1 MIVELYAKSDVG
13 RVRRGNE
20 DNFLVLDL
28 STAANMDRRRWRNP
42 APENLTRFDLGDKGL
57 VLVVSDG
64 MGGALAGDVASR
76 MAVDSVREML
86 DGRTEDGLRSE
97 SRPRRVSEERHSL
110 RQPRHSSEEPGRLA
124 LRGHGRDVY
133 WRRVRGDS
141 LDLVQVGDSRGYVIR
156 KDQIRL
162 ATKDQSLV
170 QQLVDV
176 GQISESE
183 AETHMFRNVI
193 LQALGAQS
201 EVTPVTG
208 KIRLR
213 QDDLV
218 LLCSDGLSG
227 KLRAEDIQRI
237 VLDSNGDLAKACDA
251 LIEEANNRGGEDNI
265 TVVLARFLVTISKHP
280 PAIEITIELPPLEED
295 KTLDDTYEA
304 DTEPQNRAR
313 RQHEWSHS
321 YPALSLF
328 VVSPFVQA
336 PVGFATDPLHI
347 DRRAFNTLNTNSFA
361 CFEWRFA
368 RRRISGPRRSKH
380 FHRAFLQRSLT
391 RRNHRPNLSRQR
403 IHTPA

>member
-28 STAANMDRRRWRNP
+28 TTEQTWSGADGATP
-42 APENLTRFDLGDKGL
+42 PEKLTRFDLGGKGL

-86 DGRTEDGLRSE
+86 LGTEGEEACDPQLDLVECLKNATHYANLAIHQKSQE
-97 SRPRRVSEERHSL
+97 DSRCA
-110 RQPRHSSEEPGRLA
+110 GMGA
-124 LRGHGRDVY
+124 TFTGAAIRGSD
-133 WRRVRGDS
+133 

-156 KDQIRL
+156 KDHIRL

-201 EVTPVTG
+201 EVAPVTG
-208 KIRLR
+208 RIHLR
-213 QDDLV
+213 QGDVL

-227 KLRAEDIQRI
+227 KLRAEDIQKI
-237 VLDSNGDLAKACDA
+237 VVNSQDNLSQACEA

-265 TVVLARFLVTISKHP
+265 TVVLARFQGDDLEAPSTDR
-280 PAIEITIELPPLEED
+280 ITIELPPLEED

-304 DTEPQNRAR
+304 DTEPR
-313 RQHEWSHS
+313 
-321 YPALSLF
+321 
-328 VVSPFVQA
+328 
-336 PVGFATDPLHI
+336 
-347 DRRAFNTLNTNSFA
+347 
-361 CFEWRFA
+361 
-368 RRRISGPRRSKH
+368 
-380 FHRAFLQRSLT
+380 
-391 RRNHRPNLSRQR
+391 
-403 IHTPA
+403 

>member
-28 STAANMDRRRWRNP
+28 STEQTWTGSDGAIP
-42 APENLTRFDLGDKGL
+42 PEKLTRFDLGDKGL

-86 DGRTEDGLRSE
+86 MGAGGEEPCDPGIDLVECLKNATVYANLAIHLRSQE
-97 SRPRRVSEERHSL
+97 DSRCAGMGATFTGAAVK
-110 RQPRHSSEEPGRLA
+110 
-124 LRGHGRDVY
+124 
-133 WRRVRGDS
+133 GDF

-176 GQISESE
+176 GQISETE

-201 EVTPVTG
+201 EITPVTG
-208 KIRLR
+208 RIRLR
-213 QDDLV
+213 QGDVV

-227 KLRAEDIQRI
+227 KLRAEDIQHI
-237 VLDSNGDLAKACDA
+237 VVNSDDDLAKACDG
-251 LIEEANNRGGEDNI
+251 LVNEANNRGGEDNI
-265 TVVLARFLVTISKHP
+265 TVVLARFLGDDLEAPSTDR
-280 PAIEITIELPPLEED
+280 ITIELPPLEED

-304 DTEPQNRAR
+304 DTEPQ
-313 RQHEWSHS
+313 Q
-321 YPALSLF
+321 
-328 VVSPFVQA
+328 
-336 PVGFATDPLHI
+336 
-347 DRRAFNTLNTNSFA
+347 
-361 CFEWRFA
+361 
-368 RRRISGPRRSKH
+368 
-380 FHRAFLQRSLT
+380 
-391 RRNHRPNLSRQR
+391 
-403 IHTPA
+403 

>member
-1 MIVELYAKSDVG
+1 MIVELFAKSDVG

-20 DNFLVLDL
+20 DNYLVLDL
-28 STAANMDRRRWRNP
+28 TTEQTWSGADGATP
-42 APENLTRFDLGDKGL
+42 PEKLTRFDLGDKGL

-86 DGRTEDGLRSE
+86 LGTEGEDACDPRLDLVECLKNATHYANLAIHQKSQE
-97 SRPRRVSEERHSL
+97 DSRCA
-110 RQPRHSSEEPGRLA
+110 GMGA
-124 LRGHGRDVY
+124 TFTGAAI
-133 WRRVRGDS
+133 RGDN

-156 KDQIRL
+156 KDHIRL

-201 EVTPVTG
+201 EVAPVTG
-208 KIRLR
+208 RIHLR
-213 QDDLV
+213 QGDVL

-227 KLRAEDIQRI
+227 KLRAEDIQQI
-237 VLDSNGDLAKACDA
+237 VVNSQENLSQACDA

-265 TVVLARFLVTISKHP
+265 TVVLARFQGDDLEA
-280 PAIEITIELPPLEED
+280 PATDRITIELPPLEED

-304 DTEPQNRAR
+304 DTEPR
-313 RQHEWSHS
+313 
-321 YPALSLF
+321 
-328 VVSPFVQA
+328 
-336 PVGFATDPLHI
+336 
-347 DRRAFNTLNTNSFA
+347 
-361 CFEWRFA
+361 
-368 RRRISGPRRSKH
+368 
-380 FHRAFLQRSLT
+380 
-391 RRNHRPNLSRQR
+391 
-403 IHTPA
+403 

>member
-1 MIVELYAKSDVG
+1 MIVELYAQSDVG

-28 STAANMDRRRWRNP
+28 STAQTWTGADGATPP
-42 APENLTRFDLGDKGL
+42 ANLTRFDLGDKGL

-76 MAVDSVREML
+76 MAVDSVRQML
-86 DGRTEDGLRSE
+86 VGEGDAFCDPDLDLVECLKSATHYANTAIHLKSQED
-97 SRPRRVSEERHSL
+97 SRCAGMGATFTGAAVK
-110 RQPRHSSEEPGRLA
+110 
-124 LRGHGRDVY
+124 
-133 WRRVRGDS
+133 GDS

-156 KDQIRL
+156 KEHIRL

-201 EVTPVTG
+201 EVQPVTG
-208 KIRLR
+208 RIRLR

-227 KLRAEDIQRI
+227 KLRAEDIQQI
-237 VLDSNGDLAKACDA
+237 VINSKGDLAKACDK

-265 TVVLARFLVTISKHP
+265 TVVLARFHGDELEE
-280 PAIEITIELPPLEED
+280 PATDRITIELPPLEED

-304 DTEPQNRAR
+304 DTEP
-313 RQHEWSHS
+313 H
-321 YPALSLF
+321 
-328 VVSPFVQA
+328 
-336 PVGFATDPLHI
+336 
-347 DRRAFNTLNTNSFA
+347 
-361 CFEWRFA
+361 
-368 RRRISGPRRSKH
+368 
-380 FHRAFLQRSLT
+380 
-391 RRNHRPNLSRQR
+391 
-403 IHTPA
+403 

>member
-28 STAANMDRRRWRNP
+28 TTEQTWSGSDGATP
-42 APENLTRFDLGDKGL
+42 PEKLTRFTLGDKGL

-86 DGRTEDGLRSE
+86 LGTEG
-97 SRPRRVSEERHSL
+97 
-110 RQPRHSSEEPGRLA
+110 EEPCDPELDLVECLKNATHYANLA
-124 LRGHGRDVY
+124 IHQKSQEDSRCAGMGATFTGAAIRD
-133 WRRVRGDS
+133 GN

-156 KDQIRL
+156 KDHIRL

-201 EVTPVTG
+201 EVAPVTG
-208 KIRLR
+208 RIHLR
-213 QDDLV
+213 QGDVL

-227 KLRAEDIQRI
+227 KLRAEDIQQI
-237 VLDSNGDLAKACDA
+237 VVNSQDDLAKACEG

-265 TVVLARFLVTISKHP
+265 TVVLARFQGDDLEA
-280 PAIEITIELPPLEED
+280 PATDRITIELPPLEED
-295 KTLDDTYEA
+295 KTLDDNYEA
-304 DTEPQNRAR
+304 DTEP
-313 RQHEWSHS
+313 H
-321 YPALSLF
+321 
-328 VVSPFVQA
+328 
-336 PVGFATDPLHI
+336 
-347 DRRAFNTLNTNSFA
+347 
-361 CFEWRFA
+361 
-368 RRRISGPRRSKH
+368 
-380 FHRAFLQRSLT
+380 
-391 RRNHRPNLSRQR
+391 
-403 IHTPA
+403 